1 MVRERMEQRWT
12 GVPRVTDRVAMLRSI
27 LGNAELT
34 LLDFDGPLCDVF
46 AGLPAPNVAR
56 QLEKIA
62 GVSFETD
69 DPLDVLERAASRQLD
84 LIQTIEDE
92 LIAAEVRAVSCSSPT
107 VEGVEFLRLC
117 LSRKMR
123 VGIVSNNSAHAVHVF
138 LDNLGLSG
146 TVAPVVGRAFRHPEL
161 MKPNPWPIRTALTK
175 AEVSA
180 RSAVYVGD
188 SLSDIEVA
196 QAVSMPCVAYA
207 NKPGK
212 RERFEVT
219 SAVVID
225 NMSELT
231 AALSA

>member
-1 MVRERMEQRWT
+1 M
-12 GVPRVTDRVAMLRSI
+12 TDRVAVLRSI
-27 LGNAELT
+27 LRNAELT

-46 AGLPAPNVAR
+46 AGLPASGVAR

-62 GVSFETD
+62 GVSFATD
-69 DPLDVLERAASRQLD
+69 DPLDVLERVASRQLD
-84 LIQTIEDE
+84 LISTIEDE

-107 VEGVEFLRLC
+107 VAGVEFLRLC
-117 LSRKMR
+117 LSRGMR
-123 VGIVSNNSAHAVHVF
+123 VGIVSNNSANAVHAF
-138 LDNLGLSG
+138 LGNLGLSG
-146 TVAPVVGRAFRHPEL
+146 AVAPVVGRAFRHPEL
-161 MKPNPWPIRTALTK
+161 MKPNPWPIRTALTT
-175 AEVSA
+175 AEVPA

-225 NMSELT
+225 SMSELT